1 MTESAVLTV
10 DVLVLGWGKGG
21 KTFAAAMAG
30 AGNRVAIVERSAAM
44 YGGTCINIGCVPT
57 KTLIHDAELRRES
70 DDAATSFA
78 KAVTR
83 RDALIAKLND
93 VNFHML
99 ADRDTVTAVDGQAR
113 FISPHEVEVTP
124 SGGGRGTNE
133 VLRIRADL
141 VVINTGAEPVRSEIP
156 GADLDG
162 VYDSTTI
169 QHAEPFPKRLAIVG
183 AGAIAL
189 EFASMMRGFGS
200 QVTMLV
206 RGDRLLPREDADVA
220 EGVSKLLRDDGISLR
235 FGATVTEIVRSEAA
249 LRLTL
254 DTDTGAEHLETDALL
269 FATGRRPAT
278 AELGLDAAGIDTDE
292 HGAITVDEQLRTS
305 ASGVFAMGDV
315 RGGAQQ
321 TPLSLDDHRVV
332 LDAVTGEGLRR
343 VSDRVA
349 VPATTFI
356 TPPFASVGI
365 TADEAKQRG
374 DVVRTVMVPVAGIKA
389 MPRPKAVGDPRGFI
403 KFVVDARTDL
413 ILGARLLHVD
423 AQEVI
428 NLIALAMRA
437 KVAATELR
445 DGIWTHPSST
455 EALNEVLG
463 QLSDPH

>member
-78 KAVTR
+78 KAVTH

-99 ADRDTVTAVDGQAR
+99 ADRDTVTVVDGQAR

-206 RGDRLLPREDADVA
+206 RGDRLLTREDADVA

-235 FGATVTEIVRSEAA
+235 FGATVTEIFRSEAA

-365 TADEAKQRG
+365 TADEAKHRG

-437 KVAATELR
+437 KVTATELR

>member
-1 MTESAVLTV
+1 MTEPASLTV

-21 KTFAAAMAG
+21 KTFAAAMAA
-30 AGNRVAIVERSAAM
+30 AGKRVAIVERSAAM

-99 ADRDTVTAVDGQAR
+99 ADRDTVTVVDGQAR
-113 FISPHEVEVTP
+113 FVSPHEVEVTP
-124 SGGGRGTNE
+124 SAGGRGTNE

-437 KVAATELR
+437 KVTATELR

-463 QLSDPH
+463 QLGDPH